1 MAASHVDRIE
11 RQISQVP
18 PAAAI
23 ASGRRS
29 VNRRSVDKADM
40 NPCVPVSA
48 HLHKITAI
56 FPSFFPPHPVFSV
69 FYSIFFAKCQRH
81 FFIFS
86 SIFSHFSQFFPF
98 SICFI
103 FHFFF
108 AKCQRHFSNF
118 FSNLLKIVHH
128 FEFSILNIIFYFLN
142 FPFFKKYFP
151 QFFLNFPFF
160 LDNVSAIFPS

>member
-11 RQISQVP
+11 RQISQGP

-56 FPSFFPPHPVFSV
+56 FPSFFSPIP
-69 FYSIFFAKCQRH
+69 FFPS
-81 FFIFS
+81 FI
-86 SIFSHFSQFFPF
+86 QFF
-98 SICFI
+98 
-103 FHFFF
+103 
-108 AKCQRHFSNF
+108 
-118 FSNLLKIVHH
+118 
-128 FEFSILNIIFYFLN
+128 FL
-142 FPFFKKYFP
+142 
-151 QFFLNFPFF
+151 Q
-160 LDNVSAIFPS
+160 NVSAIFSFFPPFFPICPNFFHFRFVLFFIFFLQNASAIFPIFFEFVKNCPSF

>member
-11 RQISQVP
+11 RQISQGP

-56 FPSFFPPHPVFSV
+56 FPSFFFPHPIFSV
-69 FYSIFFAKCQRH
+69 FYSIFFFAKCQCH

-86 SIFSHFSQFFPF
+86 SIFSHLSQFFPF

-142 FPFFKKYFP
+142 FPFF
-151 QFFLNFPFF
+151 

>member
-11 RQISQVP
+11 RQISQGP

-56 FPSFFPPHPVFSV
+56 FPSFFFPHPIFSV
-69 FYSIFFAKCQRH
+69 FYSIFFFCKMSVPFFH
-81 FFIFS
+81 FFL
-86 SIFSHFSQFFPF
+86 HFFPF
-98 SICFI
+98 VPIFSIFDL
-103 FHFFF
+103 FYFSFFF
-108 AKCQRHFSNF
+108 CKMPAPF
-118 FSNLLKIVHH
+118 FQFF
-128 FEFSILNIIFYFLN
+128 FEFVKNC
-142 FPFFKKYFP
+142 
-151 QFFLNFPFF
+151 
-160 LDNVSAIFPS
+160 PSF